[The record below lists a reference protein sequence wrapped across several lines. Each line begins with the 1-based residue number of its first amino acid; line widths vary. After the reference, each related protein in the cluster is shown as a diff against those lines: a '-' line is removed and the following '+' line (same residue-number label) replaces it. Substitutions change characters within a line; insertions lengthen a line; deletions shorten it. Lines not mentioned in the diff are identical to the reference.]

1 MLPGYEDR
9 LDSQNSFINMAKM
22 PNFPH
27 KKSLPLPLLEK

>member
-9 LDSQNSFINMAKM
+9 LDSQNSFTNMAKM

-27 KKSLPLPLLEK
+27 KKAFLFLF